1 MDGKRIHNSLV
12 DMSVYERLVEDDVE
26 TLGYFPATRGVSQL
40 VLIAG
45 APHLATVDTVPLRLE
60 PLSQTLFVTTATR
73 LLDEAEDYLE
83 AVVIAAADLFPE
95 GLRDRAHD
103 LRVRQQFMLS

>member
-1 MDGKRIHNSLV
+1 MNGDRNVGGSV

-40 VLIAG
+40 VLISG

-60 PLSQTLFVTTATR
+60 PLSQTRFITTAIR

-83 AVVIAAADLFPE
+83 AVVIAAPDLFPE

-103 LRVRQQFMLS
+103 LLVRQQLELT

>member
-1 MDGKRIHNSLV
+1 MNGKRSHNTPI
-12 DMSVYERLVEDDVE
+12 DMSVYERLVKDDLQ
-26 TLGYFPATRGVSQL
+26 TLGYFPADRGVSQL

-60 PLSQTLFVTTATR
+60 PLSQTRFITTAAR

-83 AVVIAAADLFPE
+83 AVVIAAPDLFPE

-103 LRVRQQFMLS
+103 LRERQQIMLT

>member
-1 MDGKRIHNSLV
+1 MDGKRIHNSPV

-26 TLGYFPATRGVSQL
+26 TLGYFPTTRGVSQL

-60 PLSQTLFVTTATR
+60 PLSQTRFITTATR

-83 AVVIAAADLFPE
+83 AVVIAAPDLFPE
-95 GLRDRAHD
+95 RLRDRAHD
-103 LRVRQQFMLS
+103 LRVWQQLTLP